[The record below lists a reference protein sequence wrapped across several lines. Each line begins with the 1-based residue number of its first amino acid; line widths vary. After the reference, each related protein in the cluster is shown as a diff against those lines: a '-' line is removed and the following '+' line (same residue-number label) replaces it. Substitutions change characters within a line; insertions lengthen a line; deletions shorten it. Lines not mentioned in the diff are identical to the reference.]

1 MIITYSR
8 ASLSAISLCFALSIV
23 ALPPLALAAGM
34 GGAPSGAGTSGSS
47 SAASS
52 ASSGNGGASGAATG
66 PSGGGHTGQGYMAV
80 CEQGKAWDIRN
91 NKCL

>member
-1 MIITYSR
+1 MIISYSR
-8 ASLSAISLCFALSIV
+8 ASLRAVALCFVLSIV
-23 ALPPLALAAGM
+23 APPLTFAAGM
-34 GGAPSGAGTSGSS
+34 GAPSGAATSGGS

-52 ASSGNGGASGAATG
+52 ASSGNGGASGAAVG
-66 PSGGGHTGQGYMAV
+66 PSGGGHSSQGYMAI